1 MDLTDQEGEWYPLL
15 MLIILMLT
23 ILMLIILMLI
33 ILRDFEFSFDLDTFE
48 LNVFFVIVV
57 LFVCLTVISDLCLS

>member
-48 LNVFFVIVV
+48 LNVF
-57 LFVCLTVISDLCLS
+57 L